1 MAEKLVNVRYNYDG
15 TFNKTSYSG
24 GKSII
29 FNCQDVD
36 EFSYTVALENVK
48 DCLNCTEIG
57 GLYVLNGKPLQ
68 WKLLK
73 CDSDLLQLVDACE
86 SGGDINIYVDCVV
99 DKECK
104 PLEPGVPFL
113 VVRPRKNIL
122 KEHLQ
127 IKQNRRT
134 FVSSHQLQ
142 QQRQSKRIPRSPQMQ
157 EVEQNKLPKSPRLQ
171 ELAKKN
177 LRSSTHLQ
185 EVQNNNLPKTP
196 PKNLRSSTHVQEVQN
211 NNLPKTPP
219 KNLRSSTHLQEVE
232 NNNLSKSPR
241 LEDLQKNLS
250 SNPQWKKDVS
260 PNAVSALVAKRRLH
274 LSKLDTIESGRVNEY
289 ELRKIQ
295 NVEEN
300 KKKFKELGLGKYAAN
315 PIKPIVQ
322 QSTKENKDREDPEY
336 VVENETGDES
346 DDTSEGIKSVQKRK
360 AIPGP
365 RTRSRANDKDLG
377 DKDPVDPIDKGKK
390 VAAAS
395 TKSAKLIK
403 PTCSKLLK
411 QGDNSAPS
419 GTIAAYMA
427 LRERQ
432 KQNLEAEMRR
442 EDVGDTDLQNGSEGE
457 EVEEEPKRRRGRSK
471 MLKVHARTAAEKI
484 FVKLSKRGQPIGER
498 KTRSELSN
506 FLGTL
511 VKDHVSLTYVNWHV
525 VPDDLKKKMLE
536 YTLERFDIAP
546 EGEKWVYKTLNS
558 SWRTHKSRVKLM
570 HYSQFD
576 NDEER
581 IQNRPDHIPLED
593 FKMLLDYW
601 ADDGVQILAED
612 NKARRNMYVETHTL
626 GCKSLAELR
635 TTLSVDNRQFDVTFG

>member
-390 VAAAS
+390 VAAAR
-395 TKSAKLIK
+395 
-403 PTCSKLLK
+403 
-411 QGDNSAPS
+411 DNSAPS

-457 EVEEEPKRRRGRSK
+457 EVEE
-471 MLKVHARTAAEKI
+471 
-484 FVKLSKRGQPIGER
+484 
-498 KTRSELSN
+498 
-506 FLGTL
+506 
-511 VKDHVSLTYVNWHV
+511 
-525 VPDDLKKKMLE
+525 DDLKKKMLE
-536 YTLERFDIAP
+536 YTLHQK
-546 EGEKWVYKTLNS
+546 GKKWVYKTLNS

-626 GCKSLAELR
+626 GCKSLLSLEQHCDGDQFGTPITPGTASGTAPG
-635 TTLSVDNRQFDVTFG
+635 TTHGTTDSLI

>member
-1 MAEKLVNVRYNYDG
+1 MAEKLLNVRYNYDG

-29 FNCQDVD
+29 INRQDVD

-57 GLYVLNGKPLQ
+57 GLYVLNGKPQQ

-127 IKQNRRT
+127 SNQNRRT

-142 QQRQSKRIPRSPQMQ
+142 QQRQSKRIPRSPQLQ

-196 PKNLRSSTHVQEVQN
+196 PKNLRSSTHLQEVQN
-211 NNLPKTPP
+211 TNLPKTPP
-219 KNLRSSTHLQEVE
+219 KNLRNSTHLQ
-232 NNNLSKSPR
+232 
-241 LEDLQKNLS
+241 
-250 SNPQWKKDVS
+250 
-260 PNAVSALVAKRRLH
+260 
-274 LSKLDTIESGRVNEY
+274 ESGRVNEY

-300 KKKFKELGLGKYAAN
+300 KKKFKELRLGNYVAN

-322 QSTKENKDREDPEY
+322 QSTKEKKDRDDPEY

-390 VAAAS
+390 VAAA
-395 TKSAKLIK
+395 T
-403 PTCSKLLK
+403 
-411 QGDNSAPS
+411 
-419 GTIAAYMA
+419 
-427 LRERQ
+427 
-432 KQNLEAEMRR
+432 EMRR

-457 EVEEEPKRRRGRSK
+457 EVE
-471 MLKVHARTAAEKI
+471 A
-484 FVKLSKRGQPIGER
+484 
-498 KTRSELSN
+498 
-506 FLGTL
+506 
-511 VKDHVSLTYVNWHV
+511 
-525 VPDDLKKKMLE
+525 
-536 YTLERFDIAP
+536 
-546 EGEKWVYKTLNS
+546 
-558 SWRTHKSRVKLM
+558 
-570 HYSQFD
+570 
-576 NDEER
+576 
-581 IQNRPDHIPLED
+581 D
-593 FKMLLDYW
+593 F
-601 ADDGVQILAED
+601 G
-612 NKARRNMYVETHTL
+612 
-626 GCKSLAELR
+626 
-635 TTLSVDNRQFDVTFG
+635 